1 MSELLARWLSELRI
15 RHTFLVIGRLG
26 GAAAVRIEPEGVA
39 AFHYCQRG
47 PCTIAPVG
55 HAQIQLGDGDFV
67 FMRDGLARVAWGGDA
82 ARRDRPVALRS
93 LVSAVPRDG
102 AVAFSLGAADRV
114 LLGGAFCIDSPEARM
129 FVAALPPVFCVRR
142 GAAHTARLSAI
153 FDELVDEATA
163 ANPGAG
169 PIVAR
174 LAEVAV
180 LIAVRSFVT
189 TDGHASSLVD
199 AARDPRLGRALAT
212 IHREPARRW
221 TVARLGRVAGMS
233 RSGFAAAFTERVG
246 EAPAAYLARVRM
258 AQAERM
264 LLERA
269 RPLPQIAEAVGY
281 ASAAAFSVA
290 FKRLRGVSPSEIG
303 GATRAARGAARRKLA
318 ARSDDQ
324 S

>member
-1 MSELLARWLSELRI
+1 MSELLARWLADLRI

-26 GAAAVRIEPEGVA
+26 GDAAVRIEPEGVA

-47 PCTIAPVG
+47 PCTVAPAGRSQVRL
-55 HAQIQLGDGDFV
+55 ADGDFL
-67 FMRDGLARVAWGGDA
+67 FMRDGLARVVWGDDA
-82 ARRDRPVALRS
+82 ARRARPVALRT
-93 LVSAVPRDG
+93 LVSSVPRDG
-102 AVAFSLGAADRV
+102 AVEFSHGSADRV
-114 LLGGAFCIDSPEARM
+114 VLGGAFCIDSPEARM

-142 GAAHTARLSAI
+142 GAAYTSRLGAI
-153 FDELVDEATA
+153 FDELVEEATA
-163 ANPGAG
+163 ATPGAG
-169 PIVAR
+169 PVVAR
-174 LAEVAV
+174 LSEVAV

-189 TDGHASSLVD
+189 SDGHGSSLLE

-212 IHREPARRW
+212 IHREPGRRW
-221 TVARLGRVAGMS
+221 TIARLGRVAGMS

-246 EAPAAYLARVRM
+246 EAPASYLARVRM

-264 LLERA
+264 LLERD
-269 RPLPQIAEAVGY
+269 RPLPQIAAAVGY

-303 GATRAARGAARRKLA
+303 SSAN
-318 ARSDDQ
+318 RSSDR